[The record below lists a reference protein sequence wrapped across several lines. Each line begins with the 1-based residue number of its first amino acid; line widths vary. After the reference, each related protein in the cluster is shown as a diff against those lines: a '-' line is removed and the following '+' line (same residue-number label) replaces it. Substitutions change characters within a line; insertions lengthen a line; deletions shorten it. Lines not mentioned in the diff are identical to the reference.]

1 MRSTCGWGYDQ
12 PPYANSMP
20 CDHLLTKSKANVMLA
35 YPVGEACDLLDTKLS
50 GARQKMSDCQEDL
63 DFLREQIT
71 VSRGSNLEFITIC

>member
-1 MRSTCGWGYDQ
+1 
-12 PPYANSMP
+12 
-20 CDHLLTKSKANVMLA
+20 MLA

-71 VSRGSNLEFITIC
+71 VSRRSNVEFITDMLMLFPDSRSRYGKGLQLGRRTEAEREVRTWW

>member
-1 MRSTCGWGYDQ
+1 
-12 PPYANSMP
+12 
-20 CDHLLTKSKANVMLA
+20 MLA